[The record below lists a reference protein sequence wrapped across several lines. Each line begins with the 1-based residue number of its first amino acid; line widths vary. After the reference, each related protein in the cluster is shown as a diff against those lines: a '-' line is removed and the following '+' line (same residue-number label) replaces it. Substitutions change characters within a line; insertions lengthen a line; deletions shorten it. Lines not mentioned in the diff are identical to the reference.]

1 MNTWTS
7 LLWKQQCKK
16 TDRGGNQLYFV
27 GIDISKFKHDCAIVD
42 ELGDVITPS
51 WSFQNDREGFSLLKE
66 LLDALDGEKK
76 IGLEATGH
84 YGQNLKLFLE
94 NNDFS
99 FMEFNPLLINRFVH
113 SKSLRKTKTDS
124 IDALMIAQY
133 LMTVEYKPYP
143 PSFYTLEKLKSLTRF
158 RDSLIRQ
165 RSKQLVELTNIL
177 DKVFPEFKSFFKG
190 RFSATALYILFHY
203 ASPEKISN
211 MNSKSYEP
219 LRRLSRG
226 RFSMV
231 DFVEL
236 KTLARNTVGS
246 TCDYLLQEMEI
257 TIDIYNQLQSKVE
270 EIELQIHNCVLGLTP
285 PMLTIPGIGVASA
298 AVILSEFG
306 DLSKFNSPSKLLS
319 FAGMEPGYF
328 QSGTSESTG
337 KMVKHGS
344 SHLRYAMMNCAQT
357 VINNEPTFAAY
368 YAKKRAEGKEH
379 RVALTH
385 VAKKL
390 LRVIYTLQTK
400 ELSYNPDL
408 VR

>member
-1 MNTWTS
+1 M
-7 LLWKQQCKK
+7 
-16 TDRGGNQLYFV
+16 YFV
-27 GIDISKFKHDCAIVD
+27 GIDVSKFKHDCAIID

-51 WSFQNDREGFSLLKE
+51 WSFQNDCEGFSLFRE

-94 NNDFS
+94 NNGFT
-99 FMEFNPLLINRFVH
+99 FMEFNPLLINRFVR

-124 IDALMIAQY
+124 IDALMIARY

-143 PSFYTLEKLKSLTRF
+143 PSFYTFEKLKSLTRF

-177 DKVFPEFKSFFKG
+177 DKVFPEFKPFFKG
-190 RFSATALYILFHY
+190 KFSVTALYILAHY

-211 MNSKSYEP
+211 MNSKSYES

-236 KTLARNTVGS
+236 KSLARNTVGA
-246 TCDYLLQEMEI
+246 TNDYLLQEMEI

-270 EIELQIHNCVLGLTP
+270 EIEQQINDCVLVLDP
-285 PMLTIPGIGVASA
+285 PILTIPGIGVSSA

-306 DLSKFNSPSKLLS
+306 DFSKFSSPSKLLS
-319 FAGMEPGYF
+319 FAGMEPRYF
-328 QSGTSESTG
+328 QSGTSECTG

-344 SHLRYAMMNCAQT
+344 SHLRYAIMNCAQT

-368 YAKKRAEGKEH
+368 YAKKRAEGKGH
-379 RVALTH
+379 RVALSH
-385 VAKKL
+385 IAKKL

-400 ELSYNPDL
+400 ELTYNPEFI
-408 VR
+408 R

>member
-1 MNTWTS
+1 M
-7 LLWKQQCKK
+7 
-16 TDRGGNQLYFV
+16 YFV

-66 LLDALDGEKK
+66 LLDALDGKKK

-177 DKVFPEFKSFFKG
+177 DKVFPEFKPFFKG
-190 RFSATALYILFHY
+190 RFSATALYILSHY

-219 LRRLSRG
+219 LRHLSRG

-236 KTLARNTVGS
+236 KTLVRNTVGS
-246 TCDYLLQEMEI
+246 TSDYLLQEMEI

-270 EIELQIHNCVLGLTP
+270 EIELQIHDCVLDLAP
-285 PMLTIPGIGVASA
+285 PMLTIPGIGAASA

-390 LRVIYTLQTK
+390 LRVIYTLETK

>member
-66 LLDALDGEKK
+66 LLDTLDGEKK

>member
-1 MNTWTS
+1 M
-7 LLWKQQCKK
+7 
-16 TDRGGNQLYFV
+16 YFV

-51 WSFQNDREGFSLLKE
+51 WSFPNDCEGFSLLKE
-66 LLDALDGEKK
+66 LLDALNGERK

-94 NNDFS
+94 NNGFS
-99 FMEFNPLLINRFVH
+99 FMEFNPLLINRFVR

-165 RSKQLVELTNIL
+165 RSKQLVALTNIL
-177 DKVFPEFKSFFKG
+177 DRVFPEFKPFFKG
-190 RFSATALYILFHY
+190 RFSATALYILSHY

-226 RFSMV
+226 KFSMV

-236 KTLARNTVGS
+236 KTMARNTVGS
-246 TCDYLLQEMEI
+246 TSDYLLQEMEI

-270 EIELQIHNCVLGLTP
+270 KVEQQINDCVLGLDP
-285 PMLTIPGIGVASA
+285 PMLTIPGIGTLSA

-319 FAGMEPGYF
+319 FAGLEPGYF
-328 QSGTSESTG
+328 QSGTLENTG

-344 SHLRYAMMNCAQT
+344 SHLRYALMNCAQAI
-357 VINNEPTFAAY
+357 VNNEPTFAAY

-385 VAKKL
+385 VSKKL

-400 ELSYNPDL
+400 EQPYDPAL

>member
-1 MNTWTS
+1 M
-7 LLWKQQCKK
+7 
-16 TDRGGNQLYFV
+16 YFV

-42 ELGDVITPS
+42 ELGDVIHTLVGRS
-51 WSFQNDREGFSLLKE
+51 RMTARGFSLLKE

-190 RFSATALYILFHY
+190 RFSATALYILSHY

-270 EIELQIHNCVLGLTP
+270 EIELQINDCVLGLAP

-357 VINNEPTFAAY
+357 VINNEPTFTAY